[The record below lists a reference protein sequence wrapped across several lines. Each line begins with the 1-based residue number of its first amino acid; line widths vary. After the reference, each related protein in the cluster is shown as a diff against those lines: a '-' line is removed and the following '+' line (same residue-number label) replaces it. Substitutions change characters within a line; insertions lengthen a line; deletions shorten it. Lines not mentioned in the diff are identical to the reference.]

1 MNGAQDMG
9 GQMGFG
15 PVEAETDEPT
25 FHADWEARVLGLTIA
40 MGAARAWNVE
50 MGRAARESLP
60 PAEYLSSSYYRIWLR
75 GLQKLLVQ
83 SGLVAQDELDAGR
96 SLVPGR
102 PGTGV
107 LKPENVQRV
116 LTTAVSNERPV
127 ATPARFAVGDA
138 VVTRNMNPLGHTRL
152 PRYARAKR
160 GIVERMHGAQ
170 VFADAQASGRGE
182 DPQWLYTVS
191 FTGVELWGDDADPS
205 LVVSIDAWE
214 SYLEAG

>member
-15 PVEAETDEPT
+15 PIEVEPNEPT

-40 MGAARAWNVE
+40 MGAARAWNLD

-60 PAEYLSSSYYRIWLR
+60 PAEYLSSSYYQIWLR

-96 SLVPGR
+96 SLVPAR

-116 LTTAVSNERPV
+116 LTTSVSNERPV
-127 ATPARFAVGDA
+127 ATPARFAVGDP

-160 GIVERMHGAQ
+160 GIVERTHGAQ

>member
-15 PVEAETDEPT
+15 PIEAETDEPT

-40 MGAARAWNVE
+40 MGAARAWNVD

-60 PAEYLSSSYYRIWLR
+60 PAEYLSSTYYQIWLR

-116 LTTAVSNERPV
+116 LSASVSNERPV
-127 ATPARFAVGDA
+127 ATPALFAVGDP

>member
-40 MGAARAWNVE
+40 MGAARAWNLD
-50 MGRAARESLP
+50 MGRFARESLP
-60 PAEYLSSSYYRIWLR
+60 PAEYLTSSYYQIWLR

-83 SGLVAQDELDAGR
+83 SGLVTQDELDAGR
-96 SLVPGR
+96 SLEPGR

-116 LTTAVSNERPV
+116 LGTSVSNERPV
-127 ATPARFAVGDA
+127 STPARFAVGDA
-138 VVTRNMNPLGHTRL
+138 VVIRNMHPLGHTRL

-160 GIVERMHGAQ
+160 GVVEMIHGAQ
-170 VFADAQASGRGE
+170 VFADAHASGLGE
-182 DPQWLYTVS
+182 EPQWLYTVW
-191 FTGVELWGDDADPS
+191 FTGLELWGDDADPS
-205 LVVSIDAWE
+205 LAVSIDAWE

>member
-15 PVEAETDEPT
+15 PIEVEPDEPP
-25 FHADWEARVLGLTIA
+25 FHADWEGRIFGLTMA
-40 MGAARAWNVE
+40 MGAARAWNTD

-60 PAEYLSSSYYRIWLR
+60 PAEYLSSSYFQIWFR
-75 GLQKLLVQ
+75 GLQKLLVH
-83 SGLVAQDELDAGR
+83 SGLVTQDELDAGR
-96 SLVPGR
+96 SLAPGR
-102 PGTGV
+102 PGTAV

-116 LTTAVSNERPV
+116 VSTNVSNERPV
-127 ATPARFAVGDA
+127 ATPALFAVGDR

-152 PRYARAKR
+152 PRYARAKH

-170 VFADAQASGRGE
+170 VFADANATGRE

>member
-1 MNGAQDMG
+1 VNGAQDMG

-15 PVEAETDEPT
+15 PIEVEPDEPP
-25 FHADWEARVLGLTIA
+25 FHADWEGRIFGLTMA
-40 MGAARAWNVE
+40 MGAARAWNTD

-60 PAEYLSSSYYRIWLR
+60 PAEYLSSSYFQIWFR
-75 GLQKLLVQ
+75 GLQKLLVH
-83 SGLVAQDELDAGR
+83 SGLVTQDELDAGR
-96 SLVPGR
+96 SLAPGR
-102 PGTGV
+102 PGTAV

-116 LTTAVSNERPV
+116 VSTNVSNERPV
-127 ATPARFAVGDA
+127 ATPALFAVGDR

-152 PRYARAKR
+152 PRYARAKH

-170 VFADAQASGRGE
+170 VFADANATGRE